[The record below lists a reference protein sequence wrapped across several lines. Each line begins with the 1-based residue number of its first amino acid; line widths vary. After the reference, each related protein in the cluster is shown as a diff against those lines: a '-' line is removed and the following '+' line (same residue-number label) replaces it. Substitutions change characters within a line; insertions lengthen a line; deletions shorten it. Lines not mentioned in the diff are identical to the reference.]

1 MEVRQISK
9 KRYKEIL
16 KAIVGRGLNH
26 RLPKT
31 KNIKSI
37 VVKGRE
43 LILVDDEPVII
54 NVGGIYIPYIGSID
68 HFEGYGSVVVDKGAV
83 KYIANG
89 ADVMRPGIVSYTSFK
104 ANDVVVVKVE
114 EYGNV
119 IAVGLAL
126 VDSDMLPRMVKGKV
140 VKNLHHI
147 GDAVWRAGKSI

>member
-16 KAIVGRGLNH
+16 KAIVRRGLSH
-26 RLPKT
+26 KLPKT

-37 VVKGRE
+37 VVKDRE
-43 LILVDDEPVII
+43 LILVDDEPTIV
-54 NVGGIYIPYIGSID
+54 NVGGIYIPYISSID
-68 HFEGYGSVVVDKGAV
+68 RFEGYGSVVVDKGAV

-89 ADVMRPGIVSYTSFK
+89 ADVMRPGIVSYTSFSV
-104 ANDVVVVKVE
+104 NDVVVVKVE

-119 IAVGLAL
+119 IAVGVAL
-126 VDSDMLPRMVKGKV
+126 VNSSMLPQMVKGKV

-147 GDAVWRAGKSI
+147 GDAVWRAVKSI